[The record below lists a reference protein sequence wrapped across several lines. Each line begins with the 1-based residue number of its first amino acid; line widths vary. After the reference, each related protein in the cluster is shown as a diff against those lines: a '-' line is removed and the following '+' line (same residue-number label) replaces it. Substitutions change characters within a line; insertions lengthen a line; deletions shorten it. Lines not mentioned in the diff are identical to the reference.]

1 MMSRSA
7 FVVVTSWKIVRR
19 PGLLPSSQTPRA
31 VLSARVTASARALS
45 AAPAWARASPPR
57 ASPRSEMSP
66 LRRLAHVAARGV
78 ARSPALGACQS
89 LAPGFVPIPRATSV
103 VDPAVRLRA
112 ARAFAARE
120 LAPFRP
126 VPGPRAPRGL
136 ATKAAAPPAAARKP
150 PQRKPSPSASNAPAS
165 AVTRAPP
172 RADASSATRVQ
183 GAASSSGDAAAE
195 KLKAWSLYYTHENAY
210 LNWMRNGATFTAVGM
225 AFASFRLAR
234 DQAEFSMG
242 GVLLQG
248 MGSIY
253 VLLGSA
259 QYLGAAIAL
268 RRALCVTPLGCAWYV
283 LNAAWP
289 PTLYLIAMA
298 CIHEM
303 HPSWFLLLVSANIE
317 RLPRHWQARCMDL
330 IRETR
335 LREFEE
341 RRGSP
346 VAPAGRFS

>member
-1 MMSRSA
+1 MCIRD
-7 FVVVTSWKIVRR
+7 R
-19 PGLLPSSQTPRA
+19 
-31 VLSARVTASARALS
+31 
-45 AAPAWARASPPR
+45 
-57 ASPRSEMSP
+57 
-66 LRRLAHVAARGV
+66 
-78 ARSPALGACQS
+78 
-89 LAPGFVPIPRATSV
+89 
-103 VDPAVRLRA
+103 
-112 ARAFAARE
+112 
-120 LAPFRP
+120 
-126 VPGPRAPRGL
+126 
-136 ATKAAAPPAAARKP
+136 
-150 PQRKPSPSASNAPAS
+150 
-165 AVTRAPP
+165 
-172 RADASSATRVQ
+172 
-183 GAASSSGDAAAE
+183 
-195 KLKAWSLYYTHENAY
+195 WSLYYTHENAY

-341 RRGSP
+341 RRGTP